1 MNPAASGHQP
11 WLTVFNALSEAVCIL
26 DLEGRILNYNPA
38 MEALL
43 DVPADQIL
51 GQKCCRLLHGVAEPI
66 PDCPF
71 TRLRESRRRETLTLS
86 ANGRTLQMTAEPLW
100 DESGTLIGA
109 VHLITDLSAQ
119 VREQADLL
127 ERIRELEEQRVQ
139 TAPHDVPLRRLCRKL
154 IVDRE
159 AAGRRQQR
167 ILSDDLGKL
176 LAGLKLEIRSL
187 VQQGL
192 DPSLSRSLG
201 ECLEAIDRTWLPVQ
215 DLIAEIRP
223 PLLDDLGLVPALRWA
238 IGSLGQPAGV
248 PIQLNADPHLTGLPS
263 EIEDACLHLVRGA
276 VVLQSRRA
284 RSLTVSLHLADGR
297 LELLVGAHAPDLA
310 TADWPDW
317 AAEKGD
323 PAWLELQERVLL
335 LGGEGIVRSSP
346 GRGVEILFHIP
357 VAERS

>member
-1 MNPAASGHQP
+1 VPAAADSQP
-11 WLTVFNALSEAVCIL
+11 WLTIFNALSEAVCIL

-38 MEALL
+38 METLL
-43 DVPADQIL
+43 GLPAGQIL
-51 GQKCCRLLHGVAEPI
+51 GRNCGRLLHGVEEPL
-66 PDCPF
+66 PGCPF
-71 TRLRESRRRETLTLS
+71 TRLKESRRRETLTLS
-86 ANGRTLQMTAEPLW
+86 IAGRTLQLIAEPLW
-100 DESGTLIGA
+100 DEGETLIGA
-109 VHLITDLSAQ
+109 VLLINDISAQ
-119 VREQADLL
+119 VRERTGLL
-127 ERIRELEEQRVQ
+127 KRIQELEELSVS
-139 TAPHDVPLRRLCRKL
+139 PPPLEVPLRRFCRKL
-154 IVDRE
+154 IEDRE
-159 AAGRRQQR
+159 AVGRRQHR

-176 LAGLKLEIRSL
+176 LAGLKLEFRSL

-248 PIQLNADPHLTGLPS
+248 PIQLNTDPHLTGLPS

-284 RSLTVSLHLADGR
+284 RSLTVSLRLADGR
-297 LELLVGAHAPDLA
+297 LELLVGAHAPDLE

-317 AAEKGD
+317 AEEQGD

-335 LGGEGIVRSSP
+335 LRGEALVRSIP
-346 GRGVEILFHIP
+346 GRGPEILFQIP
-357 VAERS
+357 LPNRP